1 MTNEELRS
9 YARKRGVRHYELA
22 EALHIHETMLSKML
36 RYEMDADL
44 SKKLLRLVDVI
55 ADSKERSECKKTQK
69 MNLTMHNLLNGAVD
83 EVIGNTGKQL
93 ATEVKKPKRKKV
105 SEVTVANN
113 VTDVVTEVSS
123 EDWFAEF
130 MGEPMQQQ

>member
-1 MTNEELRS
+1 MRNEELRS
-9 YARKRGVRHYELA
+9 YTRKRGVRHYELA

-36 RYEMDADL
+36 RYELDADL

-55 ADSKERSECKKTQK
+55 AESKERSECQKPQK

-83 EVIGNTGKQL
+83 EVIGTTEKQL
-93 ATEVKKPKRKKV
+93 ATEVKKSKHKKV
-105 SEVTVANN
+105 SG
-113 VTDVVTEVSS
+113 VTDKNNSADVATEISS

-130 MGEPMQQQ
+130 LGAPMQQQ